1 MTTWIVGDI
10 HGCAEELGRL
20 LDQLGLGAA
29 DRLVSCGDLFHRGPD
44 PAGVMDLLRAAR
56 AEFILGNHERVVLQ
70 RVGLAPA
77 QADASDRPPLR
88 EHFPPLDFEDLA
100 GDGGRECRV
109 PAERRREL
117 LVFLQGHAG
126 YFLRNTDLEGAART
140 TDGRDWCV
148 VHAGVHPDKSLE
160 EHSPFELTRIRR
172 LERHGRP
179 WWFERY
185 AGDALVLYGHS
196 SARLPSA
203 RRVCGRTLTL
213 GLDTACVY
221 GGALTAYAPE
231 LDEFVRIP
239 AARAYAA

>member
-20 LDQLGLGAA
+20 LDQLALGPD

-44 PAGVMDLLRAAR
+44 PAGVMDLLREAR
-56 AEFILGNHERVVLQ
+56 APFILGNHERKVLQ
-70 RVGLAPA
+70 RVGLAP
-77 QADASDRPPLR
+77 QRADAADRPPLR
-88 EHFPPLDFEDLA
+88 EHFPQLEFEDLD
-100 GDGGRECRV
+100 GDGHRPCNA

-117 LVFLQGHAG
+117 LVFLQEHSGYYLRDRDLAG
-126 YFLRNTDLEGAART
+126 AGPTL
-140 TDGRDWCV
+140 DGRPWVV
-148 VHAGVHPDKSLE
+148 VHAGVHPQKRLE
-160 EHSPFELTRIRR
+160 EHTPFELTRIRR
-172 LERHGRP
+172 LDQRRKP

-185 AGDALVLYGHS
+185 DAEPLVLYGHS
-196 SARLPSA
+196 HARLPQA
-203 RRVCGRTLTL
+203 RRARGRLTTL
-213 GLDTACVY
+213 GIDTGCVY